1 MRLIQQVEL
10 FYYVARYGGIS
21 RAIRH
26 LPYGLS
32 QPAVSK
38 QVGLLEEQ
46 VGCILFERG
55 PFLLTPEGERLHA
68 YSRSFF
74 EGLNQTLTG
83 LRADAP
89 RIVRVASTPL
99 ILREY
104 FPDIVTPLRAR
115 FPDIL
120 FSFLEGAQ
128 VDIDQWFE
136 NRQADLM
143 INVIEGRP
151 QPGCHVQPLV
161 TVPLVLLVLKDSK
174 VRSLRDLL
182 KFEGRTLHIL
192 VPPNHD
198 AITRKFR
205 TGLRRW
211 PAGWVPLMQG
221 TSLELISTYVQR
233 GHGVGL
239 SVQVPGRPLPEGVRA
254 VPLPGFPKLR
264 VGAVWRGPRDA
275 IMQVILH
282 ELRKLV
288 QRAVKAGEAPR

>member
-99 ILREY
+99 ILRSIQ
-104 FPDIVTPLRAR
+104 DMLRM
-115 FPDIL
+115 
-120 FSFLEGAQ
+120 
-128 VDIDQWFE
+128 
-136 NRQADLM
+136 RQAL
-143 INVIEGRP
+143 I
-151 QPGCHVQPLV
+151 
-161 TVPLVLLVLKDSK
+161 
-174 VRSLRDLL
+174 DLL
-182 KFEGRTLHIL
+182 NR
-192 VPPNHD
+192 D
-198 AITRKFR
+198 
-205 TGLRRW
+205 
-211 PAGWVPLMQG
+211 
-221 TSLELISTYVQR
+221 
-233 GHGVGL
+233 
-239 SVQVPGRPLPEGVRA
+239 
-254 VPLPGFPKLR
+254 
-264 VGAVWRGPRDA
+264 VWRLPPPA
-275 IMQVILH
+275 T
-282 ELRKLV
+282 
-288 QRAVKAGEAPR
+288 AP